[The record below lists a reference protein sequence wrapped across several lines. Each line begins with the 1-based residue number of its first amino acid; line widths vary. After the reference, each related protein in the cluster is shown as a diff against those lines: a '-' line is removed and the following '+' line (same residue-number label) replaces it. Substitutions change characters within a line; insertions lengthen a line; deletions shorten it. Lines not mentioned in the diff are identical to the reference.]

1 MNAIKSG
8 LFAAALMVA
17 SAGAMAADKVVVH
30 INEGT
35 DKAPAVLN
43 NVKNLLNA
51 MPKDTKVVVV
61 GHSKGIDFMLEGA
74 KDKNGNPFEATMQTL
89 KARGVEFRA
98 CANTF
103 KSRNLDT
110 KTLSPEAVMVPS
122 GVAEVAS
129 LQLKQGFAYLKP

>member
-1 MNAIKSG
+1 MNVIKQG
-8 LFAAALMVA
+8 LLTALLMGA
-17 SAGAMAADKVVVH
+17 TAGVMAADSVVVH

-51 MPKDTKVVVV
+51 MPKNTKVVVV
-61 GHSKGIDFMLEGA
+61 GHSKGIDFMLDGA
-74 KDKNGNPFEATMQTL
+74 KDANGNPFEATMQTL
-89 KARGVEFRA
+89 KSRGVEFRA

-110 KTLSPEAVMVPS
+110 KTLSPEATMVPS
-122 GVAEVAS
+122 GVAEVAR
-129 LQLKQGFAYLKP
+129 LQLKEGFAYLKP